1 MAVQLGTMFQLKRPS
16 DSNLAKRSRSD
27 TCYDPDFNIKKETDC
42 SPLSFH
48 SVWNQDTA
56 VVSEVLQ

>member
-1 MAVQLGTMFQLKRPS
+1 MTQIWKKDV
-16 DSNLAKRSRSD
+16 SRSD

-42 SPLSFH
+42 SPLSFP
-48 SVWNQDTA
+48 SDWNQDAA